1 MLSGAQVAAI
11 RKQRGWSQQYLAL
24 QSGVNKAY
32 ISEYESGVRSTLP
45 PDMIQRISA
54 ILLADP
60 AGHISPSIEDRGGRL
75 RLILR
80 DAQGNEVL
88 VPNLASVRWTEA
100 DGSTYSMYLGEIEPD

>member
-1 MLSGAQVAAI
+1 MLSGSQVAAI
-11 RKQRGWSQQYLAL
+11 RKQRGWSQQYLAI

-45 PDMIQRISA
+45 PQMMESIA
-54 ILLADP
+54 TVLLAEP
-60 AGHISPSIEDRGGRL
+60 AGHVSPHIEPRQGRL

-88 VPNLASVRWTEA
+88 APKLASVQWTE
-100 DGSTYSMYLGEIEPD
+100 DGTTYSMYLGQAEAP